1 MVLAGKDLLA
11 AAQTGTGKTAGFT
24 LPLLHILNKKGAGRN
39 VRCLILVPTRELAAQ
54 VQESVRVYGKYKP
67 LRSITI
73 FGGVN
78 INPQIQDLRRGVD
91 IVVATPG
98 RLLDHVQQKTIDLR
112 HVEILVLDEADRM
125 LDMGFI
131 HDIRRIIDLLPKQ
144 RQNLMF
150 SATFPEEIRKLA
162 GTFMQH
168 PQLVEVARRNT
179 PAELVAQVQHP
190 VDQSRKKDLLAHL
203 VKENNWQQVL
213 VFTKTKRGANRLAE
227 ALEKSGIEADAIH
240 GNKSQPQRTR
250 VLKRFKDNELQVL
263 VATDI
268 AARGIDIDEL
278 PHVVNFDLPHV
289 AEDYVHRIGRTGRAG
304 SSGEAVSLVSFD
316 DRPLMTAIERLMT
329 RQVEQRV
336 IAGFEP
342 GNPLHQQPRASDKRQ
357 PPTAARAPPAAA
369 PAPAAATTSAAPR
382 ATATRPSR
390 VRTAAAATP
399 APDAGHARPVEPA
412 DRHAGARAAAQA
424 GERAPAGPGAVSAD
438 GQPGLVLRF
447 GRVEGTRGALKGA
460 PHFHHRRH
468 RSDEAEVAVAHLP
481 GGVHERLQG
490 DPVQAAADA
499 HAPHAGLAELVQRDL
514 RIGES
519 HHRVER
525 LLQRRGHGAHFLQ
538 AVEPRRVE
546 HVRAG
551 GLEGLQ
557 AADGVV
563 HVLPAVQ
570 EILGA
575 GGQHERHRQGARHFD
590 RRLHAL
596 DGKVEV
602 VDRLL
607 RVPGGILDGAA
618 HRAGFAGK
626 ADRLGRLAG
635 FVREAVLQVGIHRQA
650 RRLADFAAVVDH
662 LFQRHVAHAQ
672 HVGDAEAGGCQRLE
686 PHALEDQRRA
696 AVPGIRNEEGPRARV
711 QFPEYRRLARLLAH
725 GRRL

>member
-1 MVLAGKDLLA
+1 MSEQGYTVPTPIQAQAIPVVLAGKDLLA

-24 LPLLHILNKKGAGRN
+24 LPLLQILNKKGAGKT

-54 VQESVRVYGKYKP
+54 VQESVRVYGKHKP

-98 RLLDHVQQKTIDLR
+98 RLLDHVGQKTIDLC

-131 HDIRRIIDLLPKQ
+131 HDIRRIIGLLPKQ

-289 AEDYVHRIGRTGRAG
+289 PEDYVHRIGRTGRAG
-304 SSGEAVSLVSFD
+304 SCGEAVSLVAFD
-316 DRPLMTAIERLMT
+316 DRPLMVDIEKLMN
-329 RQVEQRV
+329 RKVEIRV

-342 GNPLHQQPRASDKRQ
+342 GNAVHQLPRSSNKQQPQRHQQRRPQQQQRRPQ
-357 PPTAARAPPAAA
+357 QQQR
-369 PAPAAATTSAAPR
+369 
-382 ATATRPSR
+382 RPSQHAHPVNR
-390 VRTAAAATP
+390 PTGTP
-399 APDAGHARPVEPA
+399 APQQRPKQATEQRPA
-412 DRHAGARAAAQA
+412 QLAYPRT
-424 GERAPAGPGAVSAD
+424 VS
-438 GQPGLVLRF
+438 
-447 GRVEGTRGALKGA
+447 RG
-460 PHFHHRRH
+460 
-468 RSDEAEVAVAHLP
+468 
-481 GGVHERLQG
+481 
-490 DPVQAAADA
+490 
-499 HAPHAGLAELVQRDL
+499 
-514 RIGES
+514 
-519 HHRVER
+519 
-525 LLQRRGHGAHFLQ
+525 
-538 AVEPRRVE
+538 
-546 HVRAG
+546 
-551 GLEGLQ
+551 
-557 AADGVV
+557 
-563 HVLPAVQ
+563 
-570 EILGA
+570 
-575 GGQHERHRQGARHFD
+575 
-590 RRLHAL
+590 
-596 DGKVEV
+596 
-602 VDRLL
+602 
-607 RVPGGILDGAA
+607 
-618 HRAGFAGK
+618 
-626 ADRLGRLAG
+626 
-635 FVREAVLQVGIHRQA
+635 
-650 RRLADFAAVVDH
+650 
-662 LFQRHVAHAQ
+662 
-672 HVGDAEAGGCQRLE
+672 
-686 PHALEDQRRA
+686 
-696 AVPGIRNEEGPRARV
+696 
-711 QFPEYRRLARLLAH
+711 
-725 GRRL
+725 

>member
-1 MVLAGKDLLA
+1 MSEQGYTVPTPIQAQAIPVVLSGKDLLA

-24 LPLLHILNKKGAGRN
+24 LPLLQLLHQRGKAKTI
-39 VRCLILVPTRELAAQ
+39 RCLILVPTRELAAQ
-54 VQESVRVYGKYKP
+54 VQDSVRVYGKYKP

-131 HDIRRIIDLLPKQ
+131 HDIRRIIGLLPRQ

-289 AEDYVHRIGRTGRAG
+289 PEDYVHRIGRTGRAG
-304 SSGEAVSLVSFD
+304 SSGEAVSLVCFD
-316 DRPLMTAIERLMT
+316 DRPLMSDIEKLMN
-329 RQVEQRV
+329 RKVAQRV

-342 GNPLHQQPRASDKRQ
+342 GNPLHQQPRDSGQRQ
-357 PPTAARAPPAAA
+357 PQQQRHGRRQQHGQQRQQHGQQRPQQPAKPRPHHAPQPGPVSRPTGTPA
-369 PAPAAATTSAAPR
+369 PAPRPKQAQPQYPR
-382 ATATRPSR
+382 SVSR
-390 VRTAAAATP
+390 
-399 APDAGHARPVEPA
+399 G
-412 DRHAGARAAAQA
+412 
-424 GERAPAGPGAVSAD
+424 
-438 GQPGLVLRF
+438 
-447 GRVEGTRGALKGA
+447 
-460 PHFHHRRH
+460 
-468 RSDEAEVAVAHLP
+468 
-481 GGVHERLQG
+481 
-490 DPVQAAADA
+490 
-499 HAPHAGLAELVQRDL
+499 
-514 RIGES
+514 
-519 HHRVER
+519 
-525 LLQRRGHGAHFLQ
+525 
-538 AVEPRRVE
+538 
-546 HVRAG
+546 
-551 GLEGLQ
+551 
-557 AADGVV
+557 
-563 HVLPAVQ
+563 
-570 EILGA
+570 
-575 GGQHERHRQGARHFD
+575 
-590 RRLHAL
+590 
-596 DGKVEV
+596 
-602 VDRLL
+602 
-607 RVPGGILDGAA
+607 
-618 HRAGFAGK
+618 
-626 ADRLGRLAG
+626 
-635 FVREAVLQVGIHRQA
+635 
-650 RRLADFAAVVDH
+650 
-662 LFQRHVAHAQ
+662 
-672 HVGDAEAGGCQRLE
+672 
-686 PHALEDQRRA
+686 
-696 AVPGIRNEEGPRARV
+696 
-711 QFPEYRRLARLLAH
+711 
-725 GRRL
+725 